1 MHVVDIAVDLLH
13 VVHLRH
19 RCRRAVGVLPT
30 LVLLCPRARVAR
42 SMITVTRLLPRGV
55 QDAVRML
62 SMID

>member
-30 LVLLCPRARVAR
+30 LVLLCPRERVAR
-42 SMITVTRLLPRGV
+42 SMITCDPIAAAACKGLYVCCL
-55 QDAVRML
+55 
-62 SMID
+62 